1 MFVCFFYLGCLD
13 LGLWFVP
20 FERGYSD
27 PDMQISS
34 ELSMFRTPVE
44 EEKWGVKKMTT
55 FVFMFSFTSICTVLE
70 MGGVMAGP
78 HN

>member
-1 MFVCFFYLGCLD
+1 
-13 LGLWFVP
+13 
-20 FERGYSD
+20 
-27 PDMQISS
+27 
-34 ELSMFRTPVE
+34 MFRTPVE